1 MFTSLSRSKMTF
13 KIDQLVQVFLDDHT
27 CRESKILWEEDNGN
41 YRVCWLEDTET
52 ISIIRY
58 LVIT

>member
-41 YRVCWLEDTET
+41 YRVCWLEDIET
-52 ISIIRY
+52 ISIIP
-58 LVIT
+58 